1 VGPSFNEQF
10 DQHGAWRR
18 GFAQQ
23 LHALREWLQSQ
34 ELLDVAVQERLQR
47 LEAQVRGDKVMVAFV
62 AEFSRG
68 KSELINA
75 VFFAHYGRRL
85 MPASAGRTTMCPAEL
100 GWEAELQPSLRL
112 LPIDTRESLE
122 SLGQWRARPE
132 AWLQLPLDVNNA
144 QQIADTLARWPRCA
158 RSRWNWR
165 GPGASGMTRT
175 RGATPSSTS
184 RAWSRCPCGAMR

>member
-1 VGPSFNEQF
+1 MGPSFNEQF

-100 GWEAELQPSLRL
+100 GWEAELQP
-112 LPIDTRESLE
+112 
-122 SLGQWRARPE
+122 
-132 AWLQLPLDVNNA
+132 
-144 QQIADTLARWPRCA
+144 
-158 RSRWNWR
+158 
-165 GPGASGMTRT
+165 
-175 RGATPSSTS
+175 
-184 RAWSRCPCGAMR
+184 

>member
-1 VGPSFNEQF
+1 MQWRGKHVGPSFNEQF

-85 MPASAGRTTMCPAEL
+85 RSEERRVGKEC
-100 GWEAELQPSLRL
+100 
-112 LPIDTRESLE
+112 
-122 SLGQWRARPE
+122 
-132 AWLQLPLDVNNA
+132 
-144 QQIADTLARWPRCA
+144 
-158 RSRWNWR
+158 RSRWS
-165 GPGASGMTRT
+165 PYH
-175 RGATPSSTS
+175 
-184 RAWSRCPCGAMR
+184 